1 MRCWTECGE
10 TLLLDQDHTDK
21 HSLAH
26 LTGDVRLQAPG
37 EDLVDDAVTV
47 VRVVGFLPVV
57 VCVGIKHTHT
67 QTQSLVSAL

>member
-1 MRCWTECGE
+1 MCGE
-10 TLLLDQDHTDK
+10 ALRLDQDHTDK

-67 QTQSLVSAL
+67 QSLVSAL